1 MSSPMSFLDNVELY
15 SGIGADTDMSALGF
29 GGSSG
34 FGSSSYNSVAPQSSS
49 NGFGNFLNAFGGFL
63 GGSGGGGLLG
73 GFGQPAN
80 NPIGTSQQ
88 AGNQLAYNLGQSAQT
103 AALAAQGLG
112 IRGQLLGAGTG
123 FAGED
128 AQLNRETTAILRGQ
142 QLNQTNLARQNN
154 AQQFKVAM
162 AGRMNP
168 QAIARASAMA
178 YGV

>member
-1 MSSPMSFLDNVELY
+1 MSMSTISDIELY
-15 SGIGADTDMSALGF
+15 SGIGANTDMSALGF
-29 GGSSG
+29 GGTSG
-34 FGSSSYNSVAPQSSS
+34 FGSPGYSSVAPQSSPS
-49 NGFGNFLNAFGGFL
+49 NGGFGNFLNAFGGFL

-80 NPIGTSQQ
+80 DPIGTSQQ

-112 IRGQLLGAGTG
+112 IRGQLLGAGTS

>member
-1 MSSPMSFLDNVELY
+1 MSSSLLLDDIEIYSGVGSDTSL
-15 SGIGADTDMSALGF
+15 SGIGGF
-29 GGSSG
+29 GG
-34 FGSSSYNSVAPQSSS
+34 FGSSAPAPAPST
-49 NGFGNFLNAFGGFL
+49 NGFNTFLNNFGGFL
-63 GGSGGGGLLG
+63 GGGNSGGGFGGLLG
-73 GFGQPAN
+73 GFGSPAN

-88 AGNQLAYNLGQSAQT
+88 AGNQLAYNLGQSAST

-112 IRGQLLGAGTG
+112 IRGQLLGFGAGLV
-123 FAGED
+123 GED

-142 QLNQTNLARQNN
+142 QLNQTNLARQGN